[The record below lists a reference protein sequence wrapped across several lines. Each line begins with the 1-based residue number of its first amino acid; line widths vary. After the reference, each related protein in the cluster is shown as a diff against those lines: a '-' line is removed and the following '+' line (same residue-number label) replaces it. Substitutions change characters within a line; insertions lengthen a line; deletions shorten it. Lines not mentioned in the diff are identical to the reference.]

1 MLRRTAIV
9 ILAAGGSRRLGQP
22 KQLLSVLGEP
32 LLRRVVRMA
41 AEVGPDHL
49 IVVLGSS
56 AYDCV
61 PVIKDCEADIVVNP
75 FWESGLAG
83 SIRIG
88 VERAEEQGADSVL
101 LLLAD
106 QPWLNSGVIR
116 RFLDRM
122 HGRTDIIISARY
134 DGVLGAPM
142 MFGSNWFPQLKDLEG
157 DQGARN
163 LVSQEG
169 SRVEVID
176 WSEGALDLDTPE
188 DLASLMR
195 GLESMHRSL
204 TGGRQNEFGDQR

>member
-41 AEVGPDHL
+41 GEASPDHL

-61 PVIKDCEADIVVNP
+61 PVIKDYGVDIVVNP

-88 VERAEEQGADSVL
+88 VERAEEQGADSIL
-101 LLLAD
+101 LLLSD
-106 QPWLNSGVIR
+106 QPWLNSEVIR

-122 HGRTDIIISARY
+122 NGKTDVIISARY
-134 DGVLGAPM
+134 DGILGAPM
-142 MFGSNWFPQLKDLEG
+142 MFGSDWFPQLKNLEG

-163 LVSQEG
+163 LVSKETD
-169 SRVEVID
+169 RVEVID
-176 WSEGALDLDTPE
+176 WSEGALDVDTPD

-204 TGGRQNEFGDQR
+204 ASSRKSEFSDER

>member
-22 KQLLSVLGEP
+22 KQLLPVLGEP

-41 AEVGPDHL
+41 ADVRPDHL

-61 PVIKDCEADIVVNP
+61 PVIKDCEVDIVVNP

-88 VERAEEQGADSVL
+88 VERAEEQHADSVL

-106 QPWLNSGVIR
+106 QPWLTSGVIR
-116 RFLDRM
+116 RFLDRLN
-122 HGRTDIIISARY
+122 GQTNVVISARY
-134 DGVLGAPM
+134 DGILGAPM
-142 MFGSNWFPQLKDLEG
+142 MFGSDWFTQLKNLEG

-163 LVSQEG
+163 LVPKEG
-169 SRVEVID
+169 AQVEVID
-176 WSEGALDLDTPE
+176 WSEGAIDLDTPE
-188 DLASLMR
+188 DLDSLMR
-195 GLESMHRSL
+195 GLDSMHRSL
-204 TGGRQNEFGDQR
+204 ALSRKSEVGG

>member
-1 MLRRTAIV
+1 VA
-9 ILAAGGSRRLGQP
+9 
-22 KQLLSVLGEP
+22 
-32 LLRRVVRMA
+32 
-41 AEVGPDHL
+41 PDHL

-61 PVIKDCEADIVVNP
+61 PVIKDCEVDIVVNP

-88 VERAEEQGADSVL
+88 VERAEEQDADSVL

-106 QPWLNSGVIR
+106 QPWLNSEVIR

-122 HGRTDIIISARY
+122 NGQTDVIISARY
-134 DGVLGAPM
+134 AGILGAPM
-142 MFGSNWFPQLKDLEG
+142 MFGSDWFPQLKNLEG

-163 LVSQEG
+163 LVSKEG
-169 SRVEVID
+169 GRVEVID
-176 WSEGALDLDTPE
+176 WSEGAIDLDTPE
-188 DLASLMR
+188 DLASLMT

-204 TGGRQNEFGDQR
+204 ASSRKGEFSD

>member
-1 MLRRTAIV
+1 MQRRTAIV

-22 KQLLSVLGEP
+22 KQLLPVLGEP
-32 LLRRVVRMA
+32 LLRRVVKMA
-41 AEVGPDHL
+41 AEVRPDHL

-56 AYDCV
+56 AGECV
-61 PVIKDCEADIVVNP
+61 PVIKDCDADIVVNP

-88 VERAEEQGADSVL
+88 VERAEEEKADSVL

-106 QPWLNSGVIR
+106 QPWLSSEVIQ

-122 HGRTDIIISARY
+122 RGQTDLIISARY
-134 DGVLGAPM
+134 NGILGAPM
-142 MFGSNWFPQLKDLEG
+142 MFGSDWFPRLKNLEG
-157 DQGARN
+157 DQGARS
-163 LVSQEG
+163 LVAKEG
-169 SRVEVID
+169 GQVEVID

-188 DLASLMR
+188 DLASLMT

-204 TGGRQNEFGDQR
+204 TLSGKSELGDDW

>member
-41 AEVGPDHL
+41 GEVSPDHL

-61 PVIKDCEADIVVNP
+61 PVIKDYGVDIVVNP

-88 VERAEEQGADSVL
+88 VERAEEQGADSIL
-101 LLLAD
+101 LLLSD
-106 QPWLNSGVIR
+106 QPWLNSEVIR

-122 HGRTDIIISARY
+122 NGKTDVIISARY
-134 DGVLGAPM
+134 DGILGAPM
-142 MFGSNWFPQLKDLEG
+142 MFGSDWFPQLKNLEG

-163 LVSQEG
+163 LVSKETD
-169 SRVEVID
+169 RVEVID
-176 WSEGALDLDTPE
+176 WSEGALDVDTPD

-204 TGGRQNEFGDQR
+204 ASSRKSEFGDER